1 LGNSLFYLD
10 PLKIFSYTPVLL
22 ALSDYG
28 VRHKRKIIGQNG
40 LCPVRLAPVFNLQ
53 KKIFIGRSFMGRVAI
68 IGVGQSAFVR
78 GYPGSI
84 RELAFEGFKEC
95 MADAQVSVK
104 EIDASV
110 ICSAPEYDKQR
121 SPAGVFAEYL
131 GLTPQPTFYVET
143 LCSSSSTG
151 VKLAYSLIKSGLHDV
166 VVVLGFQKMSEISSA
181 ESQERMGRGADIQWE
196 SPFGTMMPAYYAMYA
211 RAHMKKYGTTPEDL
225 ALIRVKASTYG
236 QINEKAVYRKP
247 VALDMFSDP
256 QSPMSG
262 PVASPLRVGD
272 CCANA
277 DGSSCIIL
285 ASEEKAKALSKK
297 PVWILGVGAAS
308 SPVNMAGRA
317 LFTGLAV
324 GEEAGKQAYKMA
336 GVSPKDVDVAEV
348 HDCFTI
354 AEMMAYENLGF
365 AKPGEGKDLIKSKE
379 TYKEGIIP
387 VNVDGGLLSKGHPI
401 GATGGSQIRTIVL
414 QLRGQAGDMQV
425 KNPEIGL
432 VHNIGGVGL
441 YGNVTILGRS

>member
-1 LGNSLFYLD
+1 
-10 PLKIFSYTPVLL
+10 
-22 ALSDYG
+22 
-28 VRHKRKIIGQNG
+28 
-40 LCPVRLAPVFNLQ
+40 
-53 KKIFIGRSFMGRVAI
+53 MGKVGI

-84 RELAFEGFKEC
+84 RELAFEGFK
-95 MADAQVSVK
+95 DAMRDAGTAAK
-104 EIDASV
+104 DIGASV

-121 SPAGVFAEYL
+121 SPAGVFAEYM

-151 VKLAYSLIKSGLHDV
+151 LKLAYSLIESGLHDSV
-166 VVVLGFQKMSEISSA
+166 AVIGFQKMSEISSS

-211 RAHMKKYGTTPEDL
+211 RNHMATYGTTSEDL
-225 ALIRVKASTYG
+225 SLIRVKSSTYG
-236 QINEKAVYRKP
+236 QINEKAVYRKA
-247 VALDMFSDP
+247 VALEMFSDP
-256 QSPMSG
+256 ESPMSG

-277 DGSSCIIL
+277 DGSSCIIV
-285 ASEEKAKALSKK
+285 ANEEKARALSDK
-297 PVWILGVGAAS
+297 PIWILGLGAAS
-308 SPVNMAGRA
+308 TSVNLAGRDLFNGLSVGIEAGRQAYEMAG
-317 LFTGLAV
+317 LT
-324 GEEAGKQAYKMA
+324 
-336 GVSPKDVDVAEV
+336 PKDIDVAEV

-365 AKPGEGKDLIKSKE
+365 AKPGEGRDLIRSKE
-379 TYKEGIIP
+379 TYKEGGIP

-414 QLRGQAGDMQV
+414 QLRGEAGDMQV
-425 KNPEIGL
+425 KDPAIGL

-441 YGNVTILGRS
+441 YGNVTILGR